1 MDYKKRFFSQSYKN
15 ALMDYVYMCENS
27 ESHAWDRVILTASN
41 EQHIGYK
48 LKLDRNRE
56 DYRIIP
62 VLKLLQT
69 IKIKEL
75 VQGEQH

>member
-41 EQHIGYK
+41 EQQAEAYRLQRSKIRFRGSNIKCFKKIGVRLWGGK
-48 LKLDRNRE
+48 
-56 DYRIIP
+56 
-62 VLKLLQT
+62 T
-69 IKIKEL
+69 T
-75 VQGEQH
+75 